1 MNKIKHSKIKNTGI
15 LFELLTRQITVDIL
29 NGNNSGAVVLLK
41 KYFSEKTE
49 LGKEYKLYEFLLK
62 SSYKSENRANSLID
76 AVISAR
82 QKLHNSVLRRE
93 KYNLIKE
100 IKETYDVNEFF
111 KSKLPNYKVFAS
123 IYKVLQSE
131 STTENFD
138 PKETTD
144 SRYSIVEYI
153 VGKKVMIN
161 KKSEKLVEEYK
172 KQGKDL
178 RLLSY
183 KILVDKFNSKYK
195 SLNTAQKKL
204 LKEYINNISN
214 TNSLKEF
221 IGNEGKKVK
230 KILTRYLPKVGDKI
244 TKIKLNEAVNQV
256 DSLTKGRFIKDKQV
270 ISLMRYY
277 ELVKEIR
284 SVINYKRV

>member
-49 LGKEYKLYEFLLK
+49 LGREYKLYEFLLK

-230 KILTRYLPKVGDKI
+230 KILAKYVSKVDDKI

-270 ISLMRYY
+270 VSLMRYY
-277 ELVKEIR
+277 ELIKEIR
-284 SVINYKRV
+284 SVVKRV

>member
-62 SSYKSENRANSLID
+62 SSYKSENKANSLID

-100 IKETYDVNEFF
+100 IKEKYDVTEFF
-111 KSKLPNYKVFAS
+111 KSKLPNYKAFAS

-131 STTENFD
+131 STPEKFN

-144 SRYSIVEYI
+144 SRYSIVEHI
-153 VGKKVMIN
+153 VGKKVIAN
-161 KKSEKLVEEYK
+161 KKSEKLVENYK
-172 KQGKDL
+172 KQDKDL

-195 SLNTAQKKL
+195 SLNVAQKNL

-230 KILTRYLPKVGDKI
+230 KILSKYVSKVDDKI

-277 ELVKEIR
+277 ELIKEIR
-284 SVINYKRV
+284 SVIKRV